1 MSGPQNE
8 NFRCGVV
15 SIIGRPNVGKSTLL
29 NAIVKEKIA
38 IVSLVPQTTRT
49 KIRGIYSEKRGQI
62 IFIDTPG
69 LHKSKDRLG
78 QMMNHASQQTMGD
91 ADCLVHLVDT
101 SEPTGLEEEMVVSQL
116 KTAKAPIILGL
127 NKIDLKGKY
136 VDQYIALWEKA
147 KGIPVTEMDFLTL
160 LPMSGKTGF
169 HIEKLLDVIFEKLPV
184 GPALYPM
191 DTVSDVPQQL
201 AIADIVRE
209 KLFWIM
215 REELPHSLAVIT
227 TDVNKKKKGLLYI
240 RIEILVDHES
250 QKEIVIGTKGEILKK
265 IGTQA
270 RKELEGLL
278 NSKVFLEL
286 FVKVKKHWRDDD
298 SLLEAMGFEF

>member
-1 MSGPQNE
+1 MDKNLE
-8 NFRCGVV
+8 KDFRCGVV
-15 SIIGRPNVGKSTLL
+15 SIVGRPNVGKSTLL

-38 IVSLVPQTTRT
+38 IVSTVPQTTRT
-49 KIRGIYSEKRGQI
+49 QIRGIYSEKRGQI

-69 LHKSKDRLG
+69 LHKSKDHLG
-78 QMMNHASQQTMGD
+78 QMMNRASSQTMGD
-91 ADCLVHLVDT
+91 ADCLIHLVDT
-101 SEPTGLEEEMVVSQL
+101 SEPTGMEEDMVVSQL

-169 HIEKLLDVIFEKLPV
+169 HIEKLLSVIFEKLPI

-191 DTVSDVPQQL
+191 DTISDVPQQL

-250 QKEIVIGTKGEILKK
+250 QKEIVIGKKGEILKK

-278 NSKVFLEL
+278 DSKVFLEL
-286 FVKVKKHWRDDD
+286 FVKVKKHWREDDR
-298 SLLEAMGFEF
+298 LLKEMGCD